1 MWIILGL
8 EINCPLDLVPH
19 LVATGYVVVVSLF
32 KPNIFFWCW
41 FNFLEWL
48 FMLLCYSPKESS
60 LKNSSS
66 GSYCFVAILLVLFG
80 NFETPT
86 TCAFIVVGGWWWWW
100 WGVFCSM
107 LCPLGNKGFC
117 QVSYGYSKP
126 RIFSSLWLL
135 TNCKFGCRLNF
146 SDIP

>member
-1 MWIILGL
+1 MYVHKVCVCENISVCIYLDVGTKVCIICMF
-8 EINCPLDLVPH
+8 ICIWR
-19 LVATGYVVVVSLF
+19 Y
-32 KPNIFFWCW
+32 IFI
-41 FNFLEWL
+41 
-48 FMLLCYSPKESS
+48 YSPKESS

-86 TCAFIVVGGWWWWW
+86 TCAFIVVGGWWWWWWWWW